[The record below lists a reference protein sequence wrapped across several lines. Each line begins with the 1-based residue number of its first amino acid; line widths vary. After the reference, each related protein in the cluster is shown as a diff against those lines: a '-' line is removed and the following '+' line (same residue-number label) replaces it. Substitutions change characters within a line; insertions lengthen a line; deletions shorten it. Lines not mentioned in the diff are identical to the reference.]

1 MSVNKG
7 SLLVRIFIDIQDFI
21 VIYSM
26 HIINVMED
34 NHQIAHFSSET
45 LSLFLARVGHA
56 KRCRRG
62 GRGGRRSTTVD
73 DR

>member
-45 LSLFLARVGHA
+45 LSLFLARVFCGMRIA
-56 KRCRRG
+56 ECG
-62 GRGGRRSTTVD
+62 
-73 DR
+73 